1 MKHKSPAPV
10 SGKRE
15 LRTFAAASPLEVR
28 TTSDGSKQIAGTA
41 IVYNSRSVDLGSFT
55 EIVSPG
61 ALTRTLR
68 ESPDILAFRDHDQTL
83 LLGRTTAG
91 TLKLTNTAKG
101 LDFVLTLPK
110 TAIGDDTAENV
121 RLRNLTGVSFA
132 FRVAPSGD
140 KWEQDAQGN
149 VTRTLLDIDL
159 YEVSPTSFAAYP
171 ASNVSI
177 RSAPEKIK
185 EKLRRDIVDDIIADD
200 SSDDVDNDNDDDP
213 DEDDERCQCSCVPCH
228 LEQDCSRCMDRDCQ
242 RDECSAC
249 PMQDTER
256 AQRLD
261 GLRLRSLIRHRKH
274 ANQSQSL

>member
-1 MKHKSPAPV
+1 MKQKSPASR

-15 LRTFAAASPLEVR
+15 LRTFAAASPLEIR
-28 TTSDGSKQIAGTA
+28 TTADGSKQLAGTA
-41 IVYNSRSVDLGSFT
+41 IVYNSRSVDLGGFT
-55 EIVSPG
+55 EFVSPG
-61 ALTRTLR
+61 ALTRTLK

-140 KWEQDAQGN
+140 KWDQDAQGN

-171 ASNVSI
+171 AASVNA
-177 RSAPEKIK
+177 RSCPANLRT
-185 EKLRRDIVDDIIADD
+185 KLSHRDAVDGILAEPD
-200 SSDDVDNDNDDDP
+200 SSDEDCPCGCVSCQSDDCEQCNDSDC
-213 DEDDERCQCSCVPCH
+213 DDERCIGCG
-228 LEQDCSRCMDRDCQ
+228 MRDNQ
-242 RDECSAC
+242 RTDA
-249 PMQDTER
+249 
-256 AQRLD
+256 
-261 GLRLRSLIRHRKH
+261 LRLRRHYEARFH
-274 ANQSQSL
+274 NNV